1 MNSHAVMRHSPDG
14 VYDPGMAPFQGEA
27 PIPASRSVGSCPTLI
42 RIGLALIL
50 SAASAHALA
59 QSSCLP
65 DEHTLCLNNSR
76 FAVIAGFQISPSG
89 PTFEAN
95 AVPLTTDSG
104 YFWFFDPNNVELV
117 VKVLN
122 GCVEPFNSYWVFA
135 AGLTNVQVDIAVT
148 DTLRSETRTYTNPL
162 GTAFL
167 PIQDTSAF
175 PTCP

>member
-1 MNSHAVMRHSPDG
+1 M
-14 VYDPGMAPFQGEA
+14 
-27 PIPASRSVGSCPTLI
+27 
-42 RIGLALIL
+42 L
-50 SAASAHALA
+50 SAASAPAFA
-59 QSSCLP
+59 QASCVP
-65 DEHTLCLNNSR
+65 DGHTLCLNDSR
-76 FAVIAGFQISPSG
+76 FAVTATFQVSPSG

-95 AVPLTTDSG
+95 AVPRTDDSG
-104 YFWFFDPNNVELV
+104 FFWFFDPDNVELV

-175 PTCP
+175 ATCP